1 MINATVAPLTR
12 EQKRQ
17 RKRLAVIE
25 KRVDEVEE
33 KVDAALKVGELVERV
48 LTESVA
54 RIELKIDKQH
64 ADLVAR
70 MSSAEGWIGR
80 RKRLEKTLMRASQ
93 LAVVAA
99 ARKWLPF
106 FGMLSLVLVMWWVLV
121 SLMGSGM

>member
-1 MINATVAPLTR
+1 MINASVMPITR

-17 RKRLAVIE
+17 RRRLTVIE
-25 KRVDEVEE
+25 KRVDDVEE

-54 RIELKIDKQH
+54 RIELKIDRQH
-64 ADLVAR
+64 ADLVQR
-70 MSSAEGWIGR
+70 MSMAEGWIGR
-80 RKRLEKTLMRASQ
+80 RKRMEKTLLRVSQ
-93 LAVVAA
+93 LAIVGA

>member
-1 MINATVAPLTR
+1 MINASVMPITR

-70 MSSAEGWIGR
+70 MISAEGWIGP
-80 RKRLEKTLMRASQ
+80 RKRVEKTLMRASQ